1 MIRARPISAELAT
14 TFRHAHDLRAGYAS
28 NPQEGKDPMDDPRP
42 QDGALRQLEND
53 PASRK
58 RFLKMVGAGGAGALA
73 LLVAACGSDD
83 SNSGSNTGSN
93 SGSGGSS
100 SSSGSAS
107 SQFGMGDVGILKYAL
122 TLEYLEAD
130 FYKQAAESG
139 MLKGDALELGKTFGE
154 HEQEH
159 VEALEAT
166 LKKLG
171 EKAPAKPKGKFPLES
186 QNAILTLAATVENLG
201 AAAYLGQADKIEDP
215 EVLAA
220 ALSIHTVEA
229 RHASALNTALKMP
242 ATPDGAFAKP
252 ASMDEVLKA
261 VKPYIAS

>member
-1 MIRARPISAELAT
+1 VRRRNDN
-14 TFRHAHDLRAGYAS
+14 TFRHAQQMRAGHES
-28 NPQEGKDPMDDPRP
+28 DHQEGKHPMDDPRP

-83 SNSGSNTGSN
+83 NKGSNTGSN
-93 SGSGGSS
+93 AGSGGSTS
-100 SSSGSAS
+100 SSSSTSTSGTD
-107 SQFGMGDVGILKYAL
+107 QFGKGDVGIAKYAL

-130 FYKQAAESG
+130 FYKQAAASG
-139 MLKGDALELGKTFGE
+139 MLKGQALELGKEFGSQ
-154 HEQEH
+154 EQQH
-159 VEALEAT
+159 VDALEAM

-171 EKAPAKPKGKFPLES
+171 QTLPDKPKGKFPLDS
-186 QNAILTLAATVENLG
+186 QMSILKLAATVENLG
-201 AAAYLGQADKIEDP
+201 AAAYLGQADKIKDP

-220 ALSIHTVEA
+220 ALSIHSVEA
-229 RHASALNTALKMP
+229 RHASALNSALGMP
-242 ATPDGAFAKP
+242 ATPDGGFAKP
-252 ASMDEVLKA
+252 ASAAEVLKA

>member
-1 MIRARPISAELAT
+1 MENRDT
-14 TFRHAHDLRAGYAS
+14 GH
-28 NPQEGKDPMDDPRP
+28 
-42 QDGALRQLEND
+42 GALRELERD

-73 LLVAACGSDD
+73 LLVAACGDD
-83 SNSGSNTGSN
+83 DD
-93 SGSGGSS
+93 
-100 SSSGSAS
+100 SSSGSGTTTNSGGGAGS
-107 SQFGMGDVGILKYAL
+107 GGADPGIAQFGAGDVGIAKYAL

-139 MLKGDALELGKTFGE
+139 MLKGQALELGKQFGE

-159 VEALEAT
+159 VDALEAM

-171 EKAPAKPKGKFPLES
+171 EQLPDKPTGKFPLDS
-186 QNAILTLAATVENLG
+186 QQSILDLAATVENLG
-201 AAAYLGQADKIEDP
+201 AAAYLGQADKIKDG

-220 ALSIHTVEA
+220 ALSIHSVEA
-229 RHASALNTALKMP
+229 RHASALNQALGKP
-242 ATPDGAFAKP
+242 ATPDGGFAKP
-252 ASMDEVLKA
+252 ATADEVLTA